1 MTDRQTLNRRNNLYI
16 APNFSDEDWKQLE
29 LDNNEESWQ
38 VAVSVLKDR
47 LYARYINPIDIL
59 VDAESDINP
68 KDKRFGFTT
77 LAIDFLLME
86 TFQAFKDGEIDSKG
100 KSKALFKK
108 YLETSPVF
116 SEYFTTEQQRDDF
129 YLHFRCGILHQAE
142 VQSSALVWS
151 VGDLYDRSN
160 GKEKVNRL
168 FVHRALKSDINSYI
182 ELLRKPESAVF
193 RHAFRMKMDAI
204 VARGEQA

>member
-1 MTDRQTLNRRNNLYI
+1 MYI
-16 APNFSDEDWKQLE
+16 APNFSDSDWKQLE

-38 VAVSVLKDR
+38 KAIDVLEER
-47 LYARYINPIDIL
+47 LFARYL
-59 VDAESDINP
+59 VPVDVLIESESAISA

-100 KSKALFKK
+100 KSKTLFKK
-108 YLETSPVF
+108 YLETSPRF
-116 SEYFTTEQQRDDF
+116 CEYFSSDKQREDF

-160 GKEKVNRL
+160 GKETVNRL
-168 FVHRALKSDINSYI
+168 FVHRALKSDISEYL
-182 ELLRKPESAVF
+182 ELLRAPESTDL
-193 RHAFRMKMDAI
+193 RNAFRVKMDSI